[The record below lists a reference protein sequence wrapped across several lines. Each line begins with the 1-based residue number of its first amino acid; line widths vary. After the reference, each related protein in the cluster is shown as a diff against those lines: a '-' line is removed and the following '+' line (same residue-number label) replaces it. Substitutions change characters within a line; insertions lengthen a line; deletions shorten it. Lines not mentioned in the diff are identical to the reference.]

1 MSSTSPNNPQT
12 PEAHTNAAPEA
23 HTNAA
28 PKPNAA
34 PEPNAEASLCAEPSG
49 LEDHLGYW
57 LRVVSNRVS
66 HAFKVKVEQRGVTVA
81 EWVVLR
87 ALYERDGV
95 KPSELASKLGL
106 TRGAISKLVER
117 LAAKGLAS
125 VHSDAHDGRAQR
137 IALSDAG
144 RQLVPALSALAD
156 ENDAEAFGHLD
167 HEQRAS
173 LRALL
178 GSIVAHLHIQGAP
191 VD

>member
-1 MSSTSPNNPQT
+1 MSNISPNNPQM
-12 PEAHTNAAPEA
+12 PESHPDAAPE
-23 HTNAA
+23 TNA
-28 PKPNAA
+28 
-34 PEPNAEASLCAEPSG
+34 EPSPRAEPSG

-106 TRGAISKLVER
+106 TRGAISKLVDR
-117 LAAKGLAS
+117 LAAKGL
-125 VHSDAHDGRAQR
+125 
-137 IALSDAG
+137 
-144 RQLVPALSALAD
+144 
-156 ENDAEAFGHLD
+156 FGHLD

>member
-1 MSSTSPNNPQT
+1 MSNTSPNNHQI
-12 PEAHTNAAPEA
+12 PEAHL
-23 HTNAA
+23 
-28 PKPNAA
+28 NAA
-34 PEPNAEASLCAEPSG
+34 PEPNAEPSLCAEPSG

-95 KPSELASKLGL
+95 KPSELAAKLGL
-106 TRGAISKLVER
+106 TRGAISKLVDR

-125 VHSDAHDGRAQR
+125 VHSDAHDGRAQLVT
-137 IALSDAG
+137 LSDAG